1 MRQIVVAKAGG
12 DYSTIQQAL
21 DSIPKDNDQWVEI
34 LLKPGFYHECLEI
47 ETPFIRLIG
56 EDAKT
61 TVISYN
67 NGAATILPDGTRR
80 GTFRSYSVFVGCH
93 DFTAEN
99 ITFENAAGPGHIAGQ
114 SLALYADGD
123 RLAFYNCRFL
133 GYQDTIFTGP
143 LPPSCIIPNSFVGP
157 RENAPRINGR
167 QYYQNCYI
175 RGDIDFIFG
184 SATAYFKGC
193 EIFSKRRD
201 DYRGGPCGFATAAS
215 TAEGQK
221 YGYIF
226 RDCRF
231 TSDCPPESVYL
242 GRPWRNFAHT
252 AVIGCELGEHIRRE
266 GWHNWNKPEAEKTM
280 RFEEYG
286 NTGAASALD
295 DRPEWV
301 IRLSREQ
308 AESYTIANVLGGE
321 DGWNPEK

>member
-157 RENAPRINGR
+157 RETRRGSTEGSIIRTAISGEISTLFSALPPRISR
-167 QYYQNCYI
+167 
-175 RGDIDFIFG
+175 
-184 SATAYFKGC
+184 
-193 EIFSKRRD
+193 
-201 DYRGGPCGFATAAS
+201 AARS
-215 TAEGQK
+215 
-221 YGYIF
+221 F
-226 RDCRF
+226 
-231 TSDCPPESVYL
+231 PSV
-242 GRPWRNFAHT
+242 GT
-252 AVIGCELGEHIRRE
+252 I
-266 GWHNWNKPEAEKTM
+266 
-280 RFEEYG
+280 
-286 NTGAASALD
+286 TGAVPAALPQRLPPRKGRSMDISSAVAGLH
-295 DRPEWV
+295 PIVLPKVCILAVPGV
-301 IRLSREQ
+301 ILPIQR
-308 AESYTIANVLGGE
+308 
-321 DGWNPEK
+321 

>member
-114 SLALYADGD
+114 SLALCADGD
-123 RLAFYNCRFL
+123 RLAV
-133 GYQDTIFTGP
+133 YQDLTFVRKVDAGQHIHQRGFAAAVFSQQRQNFTTVDVQR
-143 LPPSCIIPNSFVGP
+143 NAVVGNDFS
-157 RENAPRINGR
+157 ESL
-167 QYYQNCYI
+167 
-175 RGDIDFIFG
+175 GDI
-184 SATAYFKGC
+184 
-193 EIFSKRRD
+193 
-201 DYRGGPCGFATAAS
+201 P
-215 TAEGQK
+215 
-221 YGYIF
+221 
-226 RDCRF
+226 
-231 TSDCPPESVYL
+231 
-242 GRPWRNFAHT
+242 
-252 AVIGCELGEHIRRE
+252 
-266 GWHNWNKPEAEKTM
+266 
-280 RFEEYG
+280 
-286 NTGAASALD
+286 
-295 DRPEWV
+295 
-301 IRLSREQ
+301 
-308 AESYTIANVLGGE
+308 
-321 DGWNPEK
+321 